1 MTADKGQ
8 AKAWARRKAFPTEIP
23 AIIVFEADLS
33 SVSTIYYESMRT
45 DWAEE
50 IYKQRVLAQ
59 DYFDTDCI
67 IGPIADRR
75 VREDALDCEEG
86 RLSKSDFIMNISEKN
101 LGMQYVFKTES
112 SLLCLKFLKMEVLN
126 HGS

>member
-1 MTADKGQ
+1 MTADKEQ
-8 AKAWARRKAFPTEIP
+8 AKAWARRKAFPTGIP

-33 SVSTIYYESMRT
+33 SVSTIYYESMST